1 MTIFYLCQFLEK
13 TAFFST
19 GRYSPFGK
27 LDVLKINTERR
38 PMNFAVMKGTVVKE
52 EASQSIKSKI
62 TVKNMADGQIAG
74 TFQAG
79 ENGDY
84 NMELPNGGKFI
95 FTVETPGIPTQSD
108 AVNIPVAY
116 TLKPYKQ

>member
-1 MTIFYLCQFLEK
+1 
-13 TAFFST
+13 
-19 GRYSPFGK
+19 
-27 LDVLKINTERR
+27 
-38 PMNFAVMKGTVVKE
+38 
-52 EASQSIKSKI
+52 
-62 TVKNMADGQIAG
+62 MADGQIAG

-108 AVNIPVAY
+108 AVQIPVAY
-116 TLKPYKQ
+116 TLKPYKQVISYDKKILKIINYFDGSVADENYSMMIDLIEKKAKLKLMKMNLITIT